1 MNNFELDVNERLE
14 IILNDKI
21 YKCLV
26 TDLDDDSIKINI
38 PVCESEYLTVYSGKI
53 LEINMYLESG
63 KCYNFNARVLS
74 KGKEGNVSYYKL
86 SEPFNIKRIQRRNYF
101 RVGILNLAH
110 YKNITNFAAEDID
123 EIPYTEALMIDLS
136 GGGVKLKIN
145 DEVKLQD
152 ILSIKMNIKNSDII
166 VRGEVV
172 RIEIS
177 EDKQKLCGVKFLDIS
192 QDQIDRII
200 EQLFEIMR
208 KQRALT

>member
-26 TDLDDDSIKINI
+26 TDLDDDSIKINV

-53 LEINMYLESG
+53 LEINTYLESG

-110 YKNITNFAAEDID
+110 YRNITNFAAEDID

>member
-26 TDLDDDSIKINI
+26 TDLDDDSIKINV

-63 KCYNFNARVLS
+63 KCYKFNARVLS

-145 DEVKLQD
+145 DEVKMQD